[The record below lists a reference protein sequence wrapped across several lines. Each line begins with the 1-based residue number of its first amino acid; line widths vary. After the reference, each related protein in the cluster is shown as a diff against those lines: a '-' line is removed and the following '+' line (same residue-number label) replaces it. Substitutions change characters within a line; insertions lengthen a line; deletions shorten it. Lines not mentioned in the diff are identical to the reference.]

1 MKKLNNKGF
10 TLVEL
15 LAVLVILVTILTI
28 AIPSITSSVERNKA
42 NMLEKKYKI
51 IEAQAE
57 IFADMYKNKFLNYSS
72 FINDDD
78 GCCINISD
86 IKDNGLL
93 TDEDLKDANGNQIN
107 GFVCYNSSAK
117 TYNYSTSVPSGK
129 SICTIN

>member
-42 NMLEKKYKI
+42 NMLLKKKKI

-57 IFADMYKNKFLNYSS
+57 IFADMYKNKFSNYSN
-72 FINDDD
+72 FTN
-78 GCCINISD
+78 GNCCIIISK
-86 IKDNGLL
+86 IKDVGLL
-93 TDEDLKDANGNQIN
+93 SEEDLKDADGNPIS
-107 GFVCYNSSAK
+107 GFVCYDSSTK
-117 TYNYSTSVPSGK
+117 IYEYSTSIPSGK
-129 SICTIN
+129 STCAIN